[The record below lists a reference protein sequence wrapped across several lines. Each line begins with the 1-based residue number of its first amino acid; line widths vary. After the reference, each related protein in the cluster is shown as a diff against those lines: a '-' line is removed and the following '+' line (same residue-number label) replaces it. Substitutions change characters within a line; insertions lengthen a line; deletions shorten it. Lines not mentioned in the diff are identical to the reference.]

1 MNQHWTYVAAAW
13 GLAALLFGV
22 LLADT
27 LRRQSAARRR
37 LAALEKLRPPGARGR
52 TARPGPA

>member
-1 MNQHWTYVAAAW
+1 MSTHWWYVSVAW
-13 GLAALLFGV
+13 GLGLVLFGG

-37 LAALEKLRPPGARGR
+37 LAALETR
-52 TARPGPA
+52 RPGMRTSP